1 MLKAIIN
8 LGLIISIPCITLEQA
23 LSKDNI
29 NHFSK
34 EYNMKENLPISDFEN
49 LYAFHNDLKN
59 SEHSQPVRNI
69 AKILFLELVNMQ
81 TKNSF
86 AIDITRKKMQ
96 VNFTRL
102 HLGGLE
108 EFEINLSE
116 SDIEAL
122 YNLLEKSNMTHWK
135 NNYDNAT
142 PGLKAA
148 GNGYLWDLSIQ
159 YNDGTAWYYTG
170 ESSIGKPYLP
180 EGYDTLVKG
189 LNELAESKK
198 Q

>member
-1 MLKAIIN
+1 
-8 LGLIISIPCITLEQA
+8 
-23 LSKDNI
+23 
-29 NHFSK
+29 
-34 EYNMKENLPISDFEN
+34 MKEKLPVSDFEN
-49 LYAFHNDLKN
+49 LYGFHFNLEN
-59 SEHSQPVRNI
+59 SKQIQPIRNI
-69 AKILFLELVNMQ
+69 EKVLFYEVINMQ
-81 TKNSF
+81 DGNNF

-122 YNLLEKSNMTHWK
+122 YNLLEKSNMTHLK
-135 NNYDNAT
+135 NNYDNAS

-159 YNDGTAWYYTG
+159 YNDGTAWYYSG
-170 ESSIGKPYLP
+170 ESSPGNPLLP
-180 EGYDTLVKG
+180 EGYDILVKG
-189 LNELAESKK
+189 LNKLDNSKK
-198 Q
+198 R

>member
-8 LGLIISIPCITLEQA
+8 LGLIISISCITTGQA

-29 NHFSK
+29 NYFSK
-34 EYNMKENLPISDFEN
+34 EYNMEENLPISDFEN

-59 SEHSQPVRNI
+59 SEYSQPVRNI
-69 AKILFLELVNMQ
+69 AKILFYELVNMQ
-81 TKNSF
+81 TKNRF

-96 VNFTRL
+96 VDFTRL

-116 SDIEAL
+116 QDIETL
-122 YNLLEKSNMTHWK
+122 YKLLEQSHITNWK
-135 NNYDNAT
+135 TTYDNAS
-142 PGLKAA
+142 PGLKAS
-148 GNGYLWDLSIQ
+148 GNGYIWELAIQ
-159 YNDGTAWYYTG
+159 YNDGTAWYYSG
-170 ESSIGKPYLP
+170 ESSPGNPLLP
-180 EGYDTLVKG
+180 TGYNILVKG

-198 Q
+198 K